1 VPIYAYKGLDRSGKE
16 VKGDL
21 NTDSINTAKQKVRA
35 LGIMLTDIR
44 EQKTAA
50 SSGGAVGKTISR
62 FQNRVTVEA
71 LALMTRQFATL
82 IRAKIPVAEALHA
95 LVEQVDNE
103 TLRLVMSQVRQKV
116 TEGSSLADALGDHP
130 KIFDHIYVNMVS
142 AGEASGTLEIV
153 LLRLADFTE
162 AQMKLRNKIKGAMT
176 YPVIM
181 GIFGFVM
188 MMVIFIFVIPKIAKI
203 FMSRKMELPIQT
215 KLSIAL
221 SNFLVTYWWLVII
234 GIIGGAYLF
243 RRYINS
249 TAGKSNW
256 DSLILKLPIV
266 GILTKMIN
274 VSRFCSTL
282 ATLLNSGVPILA
294 ALSIVKNLIPNVHMR
309 EAVEKARLSVSEGAS
324 LTGPLIASGHFPP
337 LVTHMIRLGE
347 KSGELEPMLKIVSEN
362 YEEQVESKIG
372 GLTSILEPIMMVLM
386 GCAVGFI
393 VFSVVVPMM
402 SMNSVR

>member
-221 SNFLVTYWWLVII
+221 SNFLVSYWWLVII

>member
-1 VPIYAYKGLDRSGKE
+1 MPIYAYKGLDRSGKE